1 MQIAWP
7 FLLSVLAGSTALA
20 FGMRQLAQRE
30 SRAVFT
36 ALATTNASLI
46 GSRQMPASDRTMHD
60 LGQALNME
68 AFLSRDANPFLS
80 ATGPELSPAPSPALL
95 PFRGHLHALR
105 SGRPPVR
112 LGKEFEAV
120 AAQVNPGVRL
130 VLVRRPESLPAPASG
145 LETGW
150 LVAAF
155 CLASVWLA
163 WVVAR
168 NVVHPLRLLTERLPH
183 IEHDREATLPGAERR
198 DEIGQLARAYLS
210 VRTQLNNEREQRRQ
224 AERMALLG
232 HMATSLAHEIHNP
245 LTAIRMHAQLIA
257 SASDPAIASAAREA
271 LPIILAESVRIE
283 GIVNQWMFLAKPEPP
298 RTKECSLD
306 AVLQRVIASYTALAE
321 HNGVT
326 LQTQV
331 DPALRV
337 KADERRLSQAFANL
351 LVNAVQ
357 AMPQGGTVEVTASTS
372 GGNVQLAFRDHGGG
386 FSATA
391 LARGRELFYSE
402 KEGGMGIGHTVT
414 TEIVAAL
421 GGGLRLANAPDGG
434 AVVTL
439 TLPLLY
445 QSHPYSGRMLGPE
458 AFA

>member
-1 MQIAWP
+1 MTPSAPRSLWIQIAWP
-7 FLLSVLAGSTALA
+7 FLLFALAGSTALA
-20 FGMRQLAQRE
+20 FWMRQLAQRE

-36 ALATTNASLI
+36 ALATTNASFI
-46 GSRQMPASDRTMHD
+46 RSNQIPASEQTMRN
-60 LGQALNME
+60 LGRLLNTE

-80 ATGPELSPAPSPALL
+80 TGGPDLLPAPSPALQ
-95 PFRGHLHALR
+95 PFRGYLHALR

-112 LGKEFEAV
+112 LGKDFEAV
-120 AAQVNPGVRL
+120 AAQVNPGIRL
-130 VLVRRPESLPAPASG
+130 VLVRRPESMPAPARG
-145 LETGW
+145 LETGSV
-150 LVAAF
+150 LVVF

-163 WVVAR
+163 WMVSR
-168 NVVHPLRLLTERLPH
+168 NVVHPLRLLAERLPH
-183 IEHDREATLPGAERR
+183 IENDREATLPGAERR

-210 VRTQLNNEREQRRQ
+210 ARTQLNKEREQRRR

-232 HMATSLAHEIHNP
+232 RMATSLAHEIHNP
-245 LTAIRMHAQLIA
+245 LTAIRMHAQLVE
-257 SASDPAIASAAREA
+257 SSPDPAIAGAAREA
-271 LPIILAESVRIE
+271 LPIILAETVRIE

-298 RTKECSLD
+298 RTKECSLN

-321 HNGVT
+321 HAGVT

-351 LVNAVQ
+351 LVNAVH
-357 AMPQGGTVEVTASTS
+357 AMPKGGVVEITASTS
-372 GGNVQLAFRDHGGG
+372 AGKVHLAFRDHGGG
-386 FSATA
+386 FATTA

-402 KEGGMGIGHTVT
+402 KEGGMGIGLTVT

-439 TLPLLY
+439 TLPAL
-445 QSHPYSGRMLGPE
+445 
-458 AFA
+458 